1 MFGETEY
8 DPVQQ
13 YASISI
19 DEQLEALS
27 AAVKAG
33 KASGIVK

>member
-8 DPVQQ
+8 DPVRQ
-13 YASISI
+13 YASVSI

-27 AAVKAG
+27 TAVKAG
-33 KASGIVK
+33 KASGIVR